1 MSLADLAAHNAMS
14 LQGQPARI
22 VLADD
27 PDNPELSTVI
37 VRYGI
42 GEAHS
47 PATLARQQCRVTTY
61 KEFDL
66 LADDKIELLDSND
79 NVTETLQITTPGQIQ
94 AALRMHLAVSYAED

>member
-27 PDNPELSTVI
+27 PENPVPTTVI

-61 KEFDL
+61 KNFDL
-66 LADDKIELLDSND
+66 QAGDQVQLLDSSD